1 MTLPSALVA
10 VWDSAT
16 PVADKPKTTPESP
29 LGLLGPMSAR
39 WLPREFFPTWV
50 SEYFLL
56 QIEGLKLLDLR
67 NHPLET
73 REVGAGGS
81 PLKKV
86 SRNTNGRRSVCPAIT
101 ESIPKLGRG
110 DVVEWP
116 DDERAKFGKR
126 FRVENLPTLLRIDG
140 RFQGARSSE
149 TRRIEF
155 ARADFCRL
163 LTRC

>member
-56 QIEGLKLLDLR
+56 QIEGLKLLDLP

-81 PLKKV
+81 PLKKA
-86 SRNTNGRRSVCPAIT
+86 SPNTTA
-101 ESIPKLGRG
+101 
-110 DVVEWP
+110 
-116 DDERAKFGKR
+116 
-126 FRVENLPTLLRIDG
+126 DG
-140 RFQGARSSE
+140 ACALQ
-149 TRRIEF
+149 
-155 ARADFCRL
+155 
-163 LTRC
+163 